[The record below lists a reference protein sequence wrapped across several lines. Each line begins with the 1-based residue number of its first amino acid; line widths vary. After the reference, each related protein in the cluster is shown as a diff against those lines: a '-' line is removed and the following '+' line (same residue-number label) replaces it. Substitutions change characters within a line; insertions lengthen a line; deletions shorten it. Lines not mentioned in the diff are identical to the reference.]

1 MSQTQN
7 QREEK
12 YNLWI
17 YKWSIYKYTREE
29 QHVCIC
35 NITVNIN
42 GDIIISDA
50 LKQTVIFVN
59 KLGKFS
65 VYYDDC
71 DLFFPT
77 GICTEALGHILVW
90 DTKTDTM
97 HLFAQDWEFL
107 GTFDFGRSRSLMF
120 SLCVDAENNLYMG
133 HDTNKITVYKCLQ

>member
-1 MSQTQN
+1 MF
-7 QREEK
+7 
-12 YNLWI
+12 
-17 YKWSIYKYTREE
+17 
-29 QHVCIC
+29 IC
-35 NITVNIN
+35 NITENIN

-50 LKQTVIFVN
+50 LNQTVIFVN